1 MRKFENEDLSM
12 RKKIEIEEPKVG
24 KLYIISTPIGNE
36 EDITQ
41 RAIRLLKL
49 SDLIV
54 CEEFRVGAQL
64 LKTHNIRKDLDNLN
78 EQNETQRVAEYI
90 KKMKEG
96 TRIGLISDCGTPV
109 FADPG
114 ANLVS
119 AALAAGIEIEV
130 APGVTSIMAA
140 LVRSGLPIDKFYYAG
155 FVSQKTEL
163 RIEALKALERQ
174 PHTVVLLETPYRLR
188 PFLDAACEVM
198 PERRAYIGMNL
209 TTLFETHHYGT
220 FEELKKK
227 FETLSVRAEVVICFE
242 GRENNV
248 PVAVVPFREDRN
260 KFKPTRTI
268 DDNDDKEFGYRG
280 GKDKKRKEGDF
291 KKDRFRGFGREERPP
306 RPDGD
311 MDAGDRPPRRESI
324 GDGERPKRAYSS
336 SSEDRPKREYTP
348 RSSED
353 RPKREYTPRSS
364 EDRPKREYSSR
375 SSEDRPKREYSSRSS
390 EDRPKRE
397 YSSRSSEDRPKR
409 EYTPRSSEDRPKR
422 EYTPRSSED
431 RPKRIYSSTRVDGPK
446 REYTPGTDRTAS
458 GSDDKKK
465 RWDSSDRESRAKKF
479 EKPEGDSRPRRSGGI
494 KKGGKF
500 SGVCCNG

>member
-1 MRKFENEDLSM
+1 
-12 RKKIEIEEPKVG
+12 
-24 KLYIISTPIGNE
+24 
-36 EDITQ
+36 
-41 RAIRLLKL
+41 
-49 SDLIV
+49 
-54 CEEFRVGAQL
+54 
-64 LKTHNIRKDLDNLN
+64 
-78 EQNETQRVAEYI
+78 
-90 KKMKEG
+90 
-96 TRIGLISDCGTPV
+96 
-109 FADPG
+109 
-114 ANLVS
+114 
-119 AALAAGIEIEV
+119 
-130 APGVTSIMAA
+130 
-140 LVRSGLPIDKFYYAG
+140 
-155 FVSQKTEL
+155 
-163 RIEALKALERQ
+163 
-174 PHTVVLLETPYRLR
+174 LETPYRLR

-227 FETLSVRAEVVICFE
+227 FETLSVRAEFVICFE

-336 SSEDRPKREYTP
+336 SSSDRPKREYTP

-364 EDRPKREYSSR
+364 EDRPKREYS
-375 SSEDRPKREYSSRSS
+375 
-390 EDRPKRE
+390 
-397 YSSRSSEDRPKR
+397 
-409 EYTPRSSEDRPKR
+409 PRSSEDRPKR

-446 REYTPGTDRTAS
+446 REYTSGTDKSGSDRTAS

-500 SGVCCNG
+500 SGGKGRRK